1 MNMITIIS
9 PDGKYFFPVQI
20 EDVVR
25 ARAVASEIGARL
37 FFIEVVRPEFEFVVE
52 VITIVGLTSEE
63 INNLS
68 ENVVAAILSDLI
80 SNGKTQEDIDR
91 VAIENT
97 RRAKLN
103 LWLNSW
109 LN

>member
-1 MNMITIIS
+1 MNMITIVS

-25 ARAVASEIGARL
+25 ARAVASEIGAWL
-37 FFIEVVRPEFEFVVE
+37 LLIEVEAVRPEFEFVVE
-52 VITIVGLTSEE
+52 VITIAGLTSEE
-63 INNLS
+63 INNLC

-97 RRAKLN
+97 RRANWKLN
-103 LWLNSW
+103 
-109 LN
+109 